1 MLTLVK
7 LVRISPLVDDL
18 GGEIDT
24 IILDA
29 SDEMI
34 SGSVYGDKRLQY
46 NLILAGYFSTT
57 QELIFARLVLK
68 MVGHLIVIRFDDA
81 RQLQ

>member
-24 IILDA
+24 IVLDA

-34 SGSVYGDKRLQY
+34 FGSVYGDQRLQY
-46 NLILAGYFSTT
+46 NLILAGYFGTT

-81 RQLQ
+81 W

>member
-34 SGSVYGDKRLQY
+34 FGPVYGDQRLQY
-46 NLILAGYFSTT
+46 NLILTGYFSTT
-57 QELIFARLVLK
+57 QELIFARLVP
-68 MVGHLIVIRFDDA
+68 VSYTHLTLPTKRIV
-81 RQLQ
+81 

>member
-34 SGSVYGDKRLQY
+34 FGPVYGDQRLQY

-81 RQLQ
+81 W

>member
-34 SGSVYGDKRLQY
+34 FGPVYGDQRLQY
-46 NLILAGYFSTT
+46 NLILTGYFSTT

-81 RQLQ
+81 W